1 MEIFFNVCTLYWNIS
16 LSSFFQSAE
25 VAVKYVNNANVTLPL
40 FLKNCREKKVYIYKY
55 LVITTCQQLDKGLAV
70 TSTIYC
76 LNEKEKSL

>member
-1 MEIFFNVCTLYWNIS
+1 MCTLYWSIS

-40 FLKNCREKKVYIYKY
+40 FLKNCREKKVYIYI
-55 LVITTCQQLDKGLAV
+55 LIVITTCQQLDKGLAV
-70 TSTIYC
+70 TSTTYC